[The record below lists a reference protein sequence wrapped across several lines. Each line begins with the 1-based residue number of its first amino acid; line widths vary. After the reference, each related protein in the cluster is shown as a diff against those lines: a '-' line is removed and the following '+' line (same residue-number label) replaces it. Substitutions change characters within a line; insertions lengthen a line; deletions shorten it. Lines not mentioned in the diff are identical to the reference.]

1 MREDRV
7 QNTLASISYE
17 VQDLNLAKAGR
28 NRIEWA
34 STDMPVL
41 TLIAKRFQK
50 ETPFKGLR
58 VSVCAH
64 VTCETANL
72 ALAIA
77 AGGGDCLLIASNP
90 LSTQDDVAA
99 ALVKEFGLKVY
110 AMKGESMETY
120 HRHINLALDHNPQ
133 FIIDDGCDLVATLVQ
148 ERTSQIP

>member
-1 MREDRV
+1 MREDQV
-7 QNTLASISYE
+7 QNTLTSISSE
-17 VQDLNLAKAGR
+17 VKDLDLAVAGR

-34 STDMPVL
+34 GTDMPVL
-41 TLIAKRFQK
+41 GLIAKRFKK
-50 ETPFKGLR
+50 EAPFKGLK

-77 AGGGDCLLIASNP
+77 AGGADCVLIASNP

-99 ALVKEFGLKVY
+99 ALVKEYGLKVY

-120 HRHINLALDHNPQ
+120 HRHIQVALDHNPQ
-133 FIIDDGCDLVATLVQ
+133 FIID
-148 ERTSQIP
+148 